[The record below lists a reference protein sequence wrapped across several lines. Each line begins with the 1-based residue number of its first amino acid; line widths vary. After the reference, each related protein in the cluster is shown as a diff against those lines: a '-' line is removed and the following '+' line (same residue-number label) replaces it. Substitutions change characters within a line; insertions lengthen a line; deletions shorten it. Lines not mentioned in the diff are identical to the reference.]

1 MNVNFREIIEK
12 IKKATGLNQKQ
23 IAAEVFDISDKNLS
37 NRIKGNRIDFF
48 KLVKWAVNN
57 NVDLNWL
64 LVSKKLNQGSNIVIS
79 IDPAQRIA
87 DGFLEKWD
95 RNLDAEGIEKLVEFF
110 RKIYLKRLENI
121 EQEIIDETVPELIEA
136 LGGK

>member
-23 IAAEVFDISDKNLS
+23 IAVEVFDISDKNLS
-37 NRIKGNRIDFF
+37 NRIKDNRIDFF
-48 KLVKWAVNN
+48 KLVRWAVNN

-64 LVSKKLNQGSNIVIS
+64 LVSTEISGGSNTVIS

-87 DGFLEKWD
+87 DGFLDKWD
-95 RNLDAEGIEKLVEFF
+95 RSLDAEGMEKLVEFF

>member
-23 IAAEVFDISDKNLS
+23 IAIEIFDISDKNLS
-37 NRIKGNRIDFF
+37 NRIKDNRIDFI
-48 KLVKWAVNN
+48 KLIKWAVNN

-64 LVSKKLNQGSNIVIS
+64 LVSTRISRDSNAVIS

-87 DGFLEKWD
+87 DGFLGKWD
-95 RNLDAEGIEKLVEFF
+95 RSLDAEGMEKLVEFF

-121 EQEIIDETVPELIEA
+121 EQEIINETVPELIDA

>member
-12 IKKATGLNQKQ
+12 IKKTTGLNQKQ
-23 IAAEVFDISDKNLS
+23 IAIEVFDISDQNLS
-37 NRIKGNRIDFF
+37 NRIKDNRIDFF
-48 KLVKWAVNN
+48 KLIEWAVNN

-64 LVSKKLNQGSNIVIS
+64 LVSREISRGSNTVIS

-87 DGFLEKWD
+87 DAFLGKWD
-95 RNLDAEGIEKLVEFF
+95 RSLDAEGMEKLVEFF

-121 EQEIIDETVPELIEA
+121 EQQIINETVPELIDA

>member
-23 IAAEVFDISDKNLS
+23 IAIEIFDISDKNLS
-37 NRIKGNRIDFF
+37 NRIKDNRIDFI
-48 KLVKWAVNN
+48 KLIKWAVNN

-64 LVSKKLNQGSNIVIS
+64 LVSTGISRGSNAVIS

-87 DGFLEKWD
+87 DGFLGKWD
-95 RNLDAEGIEKLVEFF
+95 RSLDAEGMEKLVEFF

-121 EQEIIDETVPELIEA
+121 EQEIINETVPELIDA

>member
-23 IAAEVFDISDKNLS
+23 IAIEVFDISDKNLS
-37 NRIKGNRIDFF
+37 NRIKDNRIDFF
-48 KLVKWAVNN
+48 KLIKWAVNN

-64 LVSKKLNQGSNIVIS
+64 LVSTGTSRGSNTVIS

-87 DGFLEKWD
+87 DGFLGKWD
-95 RNLDAEGIEKLVEFF
+95 RSLDAEGMEKLVEFF

-121 EQEIIDETVPELIEA
+121 EQEIINETVPELIDA

>member
-1 MNVNFREIIEK
+1 MDVNFREIIEK
-12 IKKATGLNQKQ
+12 IKKTTGLNQKQ
-23 IAAEVFDISDKNLS
+23 IAIEVFDISDKNLS
-37 NRIKGNRIDFF
+37 NRIKDNRIDFF
-48 KLVKWAVNN
+48 KLIKWAVNN

-64 LVSKKLNQGSNIVIS
+64 LVSTGISRGSNTVIS

-87 DGFLEKWD
+87 DGFLGKWD
-95 RNLDAEGIEKLVEFF
+95 RSLDAEGMEKLVEFF

-121 EQEIIDETVPELIEA
+121 EQEIITETVPELIDA